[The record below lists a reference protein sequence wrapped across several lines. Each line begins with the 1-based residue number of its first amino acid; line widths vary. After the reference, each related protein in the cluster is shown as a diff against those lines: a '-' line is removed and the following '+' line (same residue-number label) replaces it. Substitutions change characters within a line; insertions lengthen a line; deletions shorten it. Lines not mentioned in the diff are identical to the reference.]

1 MSVQKVPT
9 IGLSDGYRSIMALAG
24 DLVWRLIQAFPQSSQ
39 PLHEEG
45 VVLIDE
51 LDIHLHPLWQRDIAL
66 WLQQQFPHLQFI
78 VATHSPLVASG
89 AGEEALTLQFKL
101 EGDKVQAMRID
112 KLAAMNVDRILES
125 PAFGLVS
132 SYSPQTAA
140 KIDRYDQLIKQRQPR
155 TASENQELKQLQLFM
170 DEIQPFGGPPT
181 PGSLN
186 AKIESFLEKA
196 LSD

>member
-1 MSVQKVPT
+1 
-9 IGLSDGYRSIMALAG
+9 LSDGYRSIMALAG
-24 DLVWRLIQAFPQSSQ
+24 DLVWRLIQAFPNSNQ
-39 PLHEEG
+39 PLHEQG
-45 VVLIDE
+45 VALIDE

-66 WLQQQFPHLQFI
+66 WLQEQFPHLQFI

-89 AGEEALTLQFKL
+89 AGEAALTLQFKL
-101 EGDKVQAMRID
+101 EGDKAAAVPVD

-132 SYSPQTAA
+132 SYSPQTTA
-140 KIDRYDQLIKQRQPR
+140 KINRYDQLIKKQQQR

-170 DEIQPFGGPPT
+170 NEIQPFGGPPV
-181 PGSLN
+181 PGSLE
-186 AKIESFLEKA
+186 AKVERFLEKA

>member
-1 MSVQKVPT
+1 M
-9 IGLSDGYRSIMALAG
+9 
-24 DLVWRLIQAFPQSSQ
+24 
-39 PLHEEG
+39 
-45 VVLIDE
+45 IDE

-66 WLQQQFPHLQFI
+66 WLQQQFPNLQFI

-89 AGEEALTLQFKL
+89 AGEAALTLQFKL
-101 EGDKVQAMRID
+101 EDDHVQSMRVD

-140 KIDRYDQLIKQRQPR
+140 KISRYDQLIKKQQPR
-155 TASENQELKQLQLFM
+155 TTSENQELKQLQLFM
-170 DEIQPFGGPPT
+170 GEIQPFGSRSAL
-181 PGSLN
+181 GSLD